1 MFRKWGTAVVAAAM
15 IVSGTTAA
23 FGGTDAQRGPLAP
36 GGSAGVKQAQ
46 MWNDNTLLIVLGVGV
61 VVGGIALVASASSN
75 GHPSTTT
82 TGPVP

>member
-23 FGGTDAQRGPLAP
+23 FAGTDAQRGALAP

-46 MWNDNTLLIVLGVGV
+46 MWNNHTLLIVLGLGI
-61 VVGGIALVASASSN
+61 VVGGVALVASNGGN

-82 TGPVP
+82 TGNP

>member
-23 FGGTDAQRGPLAP
+23 FAGTDAQRGALAP

-46 MWNDNTLLIVLGVGV
+46 MWSDNTLLIILGLGI
-61 VVGGIALVASASSN
+61 VVGGVALAAGSSSN

-82 TGPVP
+82 TGNP

>member
-23 FGGTDAQRGPLAP
+23 FAGTDAQRGALAP

-46 MWNDNTLLIVLGVGV
+46 MWSDNTLLIVLGLGI
-61 VVGGIALVASASSN
+61 VVGGVALAAGNSSN

-82 TGPVP
+82 TGNP